1 MAPNLRDQLP
11 IIKALAK
18 WFTSGNSL
26 VIDSLIF
33 KLHHQV
39 MALKLKQFELKMKQ
53 AKISFC

>member
-33 KLHHQV
+33 RLHHQV
-39 MALKLKQFELKMKQ
+39 NH
-53 AKISFC
+53 